1 MADIP
6 SHSPTQQLETGRL
19 KFFVSKTPMK
29 FVTALF
35 SRPNKTPSKHL
46 LSLLLV
52 MTFLGTSASVNAQ
65 EGEWVDLELVLAID
79 LSSSVDQNEWER
91 QAIGIAE
98 AFRNPSLIETI
109 QSSAPNGIAVAVVQW
124 SSNNSQSL
132 AVDWTLVSDAA
143 SGRALSR
150 KIKSMPRMVGGGQT
164 GIYGAID
171 FSIRQFKNSGYT
183 SWRKV
188 IDISGDGQAN
198 SGARPG
204 TIRDRAI
211 DEGVIINGLAI
222 INEEPFVDRYFRDK
236 VIGGSGAF
244 LMRAED
250 YDDFATAI
258 LRKLIRE
265 IGPPLASTPPFGPIL
280 SEHNRVASIAKP
292 HAISTGATALLPVS
306 STMR

>member
-1 MADIP
+1 MVNVP
-6 SHSPTQQLETGRL
+6 SYSPIQHLEIGRL
-19 KFFVSKTPMK
+19 KFFVSNTPMK
-29 FVTALF
+29 FLTAF
-35 SRPNKTPSKHL
+35 SYPKNAFFKHL
-46 LSLLLV
+46 LSLLV
-52 MTFLGTSASVNAQ
+52 MITFLGTSTSVNAQ

-79 LSSSVDQNEWER
+79 LSSSVDQNEWEL

-132 AVDWTLVSDAA
+132 AVDWPLVSDAA

-150 KIKSMPRMVGGGQT
+150 KIKRMPRMVGGGQT

-204 TIRDRAI
+204 TIRDRAV

-236 VIGGSGAF
+236 VIGGPGAF

-265 IGPPLASTPPFGPIL
+265 IGPPLASPLPYGPIF
-280 SEHNRVASIAKP
+280 SESYPLTSSAKS
-292 HAISTGATALLPVS
+292 HVISADAAILLPVS
-306 STMR
+306 WTMQ